1 MKTSAKVQ
9 KCKSGKARKSG
20 SRKLINYSLISLVVF
35 LCLFINITQ
44 ASAELTVIPNHDHIK
59 IDFFYHGSNVSVRGI
74 SDPDTDLIIKI
85 ASPDGHQE
93 LRQKGK
99 VGGLLWMNVGTLNI
113 EKVPSLYFLA
123 SSKKVDEILSKEA
136 MAKDVLGY
144 EAVEKHVEM
153 TPVKDENE
161 KTKWFNEFLKYKEN
175 SKLYSSASNNI
186 TFTKE
191 NGKQNYYT
199 LFEWPYQA
207 APGEYIVTVYAV
219 KDNQVIEKAE
229 QKVQVEQ
236 AGIVKQLAGMAKNNA
251 SVYGI
256 LSILAALGA
265 GFGVGLIFRKGG
277 GAH

>member
-1 MKTSAKVQ
+1 MGERLKV
-9 KCKSGKARKSG
+9 KSE
-20 SRKLINYSLISLVVF
+20 KLVNCLLIT
-35 LCLFINITQ
+35 LFILSGLGIYAGQ
-44 ASAELTVIPNHDHIK
+44 ASAELTAIANHDRIQ
-59 IDFFYHGSNVSVRGI
+59 IDFFYHGSSVSVRGI

-85 ASPDGHQE
+85 SSPDGHQE

-99 VGGLLWMNVGTLNI
+99 VGGLLWMNVGTLNL

-123 SSKKVDEILSKEA
+123 SSKKIDNILSKEA
-136 MAKDVLGY
+136 MTKDVLGY
-144 EAVEKHVEM
+144 EAVKGHVEM

-161 KTKWFNEFLKYKEN
+161 KTKWFNEFVKYKEN
-175 SKLYSSASNNI
+175 SKLYSVASDNI

-207 APGEYIVTVYAV
+207 APGDYIVTVYAV
-219 KDNQVIEKAE
+219 KDNKVVEKAE
-229 QKVQVEQ
+229 QKVKVEQ
-236 AGIVKQLAGMAKNNA
+236 AGVVKQLAGMARNNA
-251 SVYGI
+251 SIYGL

>member
-1 MKTSAKVQ
+1 MKTGEKLKV
-9 KCKSGKARKSG
+9 KSE
-20 SRKLINYSLISLVVF
+20 KLGNR
-35 LCLFINITQ
+35 LFIILFILLGLSIYTGQ
-44 ASAELTVIPNHDHIK
+44 AAAELTLIPNHDHIS

-85 ASPDGHQE
+85 CSPDGHQE
-93 LRQKGK
+93 FRQKGK
-99 VGGLLWMNVGTLNI
+99 VGGLLWMNVGTLNF

-123 SSKKVDEILSKEA
+123 STKKIDKILSKEA

-144 EAVEKHVEM
+144 EAVENHVEL
-153 TPVKDENE
+153 TPVKDEID
-161 KTKWFNEFLKYKEN
+161 KTKWFNEFVKYKEN
-175 SKLYSSASNNI
+175 SKLYSVASGNI

-191 NGKQNYYT
+191 NNKQNYYT

-207 APGEYIVTVYAV
+207 PPGDYIVTVYAV
-219 KDNQVIEKAE
+219 KNNKVVEMAE
-229 QKVQVEQ
+229 SRVQVEQ
-236 AGIVKQLAGMAKNNA
+236 AGIVKKLAGMAKNNA
-251 SVYGI
+251 SVYGL